1 MRGFDPQLPEVLN
14 ALSKITENAPE
25 RKGRRPPGVLGL
37 SLRAYPGLVGGKASP
52 RPDPAKQFPLQEKQ
66 LVHLDMGALGHC
78 PRAHRPQP
86 SWPLEVPTPPR
97 TLVGL

>member
-14 ALSKITENAPE
+14 ALSKIIDNALE
-25 RKGRRPPGVLGL
+25 CKGRRPPGFLGL
-37 SLRAYPGLVGGKASP
+37 RLRAYPGLSGGKASP

-66 LVHLDMGALGHC
+66 LVYLDMGAPGHC

-86 SWPLEVPTPPR
+86 SRPLEVPTP
-97 TLVGL
+97 LAL